1 MTTTH
6 RVVVTFGPEL
16 LDAVRIAATIQNL
29 DVPTFCRNAVRSQLS
44 RMNGPKARERR
55 SREAG
60 FEVLCL
66 LSGQPAGERQL

>member
-1 MTTTH
+1 MTTT
-6 RVVVTFGPEL
+6 RRIVVTVSPEFMEHL
-16 LDAVRIAATIQNL
+16 EAAATIQNT

-44 RMNGPKARERR
+44 RMNTPKARERR